1 VKYRIYFG
9 KPIQFEGDS
18 NEEDGAIEERVDI
31 VKDAL
36 DSLLQRG
43 LDERTG
49 IFT

>member
-1 VKYRIYFG
+1 LRFD
-9 KPIQFEGDS
+9 GDS
-18 NEEDGAIEERVDI
+18 NEEDQAIGQRVDI

-36 DSLLQRG
+36 DDLLQRG